1 MKTLSVT
8 DIDQAVIEFAAQQ
21 TIQSNNGLANTHGS
35 GEYEQSGSSVNL
47 PDSLEKCHQIMKG
60 LRLLVLLRQDQFEKK
75 IESEQ
80 KSQKQM
86 LDINKNLTEQLA
98 KYKSDEIG
106 PQESTFSV
114 IQKQNVTLKRQVQ
127 LLRGQMTTKMNK
139 ANIELQ
145 EKINELSKL
154 KGKLTEREIELKTVQ
169 NKITSLTKSSAS

>member
-98 KYKSDEIG
+98 KYKSDENG
-106 PQESTFSV
+106 P
-114 IQKQNVTLKRQVQ
+114 
-127 LLRGQMTTKMNK
+127 
-139 ANIELQ
+139 
-145 EKINELSKL
+145 
-154 KGKLTEREIELKTVQ
+154 
-169 NKITSLTKSSAS
+169 